1 MRVCF
6 VSDQAFPAFGGEGIS
21 TQNFCL
27 NLRRRGHKVILLTS
41 QVRNP
46 PSVRE
51 IKVYRFF
58 SLPIPKRRGYLAFS
72 STERI
77 LLILKEEKIELVHI
91 NLPTYLGWQAL
102 RAAKKMR
109 IPVVLGFHVQVGNVI
124 RHHLSLFLL
133 GGVVERWF
141 SHFFRAGDVV
151 IAPSIFAGRVL
162 RRYTHKLVEVISNGV
177 DMEKFN
183 LERITSEDRGR
194 FRERYSLRNSF
205 LLLYVGRLSY
215 EKNVGY
221 LLKIMQNL
229 DASQDIKLLIV
240 GEGEFKDKLKKRIRE
255 LKMEHRVIL
264 TGPLK
269 DEDLLCA
276 YAEADVFILPSFTEL
291 QSIATL
297 EAMAMKNVIMVGRSE
312 ESAAQELVEEGLNG
326 YTFSLRDP
334 HDAACK
340 IHTIFSNE
348 KLKKEMQEKSFRMA
362 QEHDI
367 QKSVSRL
374 EEVYGRLIR
383 VYRRKKCMN

>member
-1 MRVCF
+1 
-6 VSDQAFPAFGGEGIS
+6 
-21 TQNFCL
+21 
-27 NLRRRGHKVILLTS
+27 
-41 QVRNP
+41 
-46 PSVRE
+46 
-51 IKVYRFF
+51 
-58 SLPIPKRRGYLAFS
+58 
-72 STERI
+72 
-77 LLILKEEKIELVHI
+77 
-91 NLPTYLGWQAL
+91 
-102 RAAKKMR
+102 
-109 IPVVLGFHVQVGNVI
+109 
-124 RHHLSLFLL
+124 
-133 GGVVERWF
+133 
-141 SHFFRAGDVV
+141 
-151 IAPSIFAGRVL
+151 
-162 RRYTHKLVEVISNGV
+162 
-177 DMEKFN
+177 
-183 LERITSEDRGR
+183 
-194 FRERYSLRNSF
+194 
-205 LLLYVGRLSY
+205 
-215 EKNVGY
+215 
-221 LLKIMQNL
+221 
-229 DASQDIKLLIV
+229 
-240 GEGEFKDKLKKRIRE
+240 
-255 LKMEHRVIL
+255 MEHRVIL
-264 TGPLK
+264 TGPLR